1 MPSPYSAIARDRLA
15 PGIARRKRVYEP
27 TRNTYISNG
36 IFTPSNRWRRAPKQ
50 RPGASILQRPLMLA
64 QKLPWL
70 PQYYFAR
77 S

>member
-1 MPSPYSAIARDRLA
+1 MPSPYSHIARDRLS
-15 PGIARRKRVYEP
+15 PGNARRQRVFEP
-27 TRNTYISNG
+27 TRNTYIHSG
-36 IFTPSNRWRRAPKQ
+36 VFRPVNRWRRAPKQ

-70 PQYYFAR
+70 PQYNFAR